1 MPIEGSLHRNSFT
14 LDKHYVYDFLEI
26 NWGNCKISLNN
37 LDLQLPNV
45 CQIPLINN
53 KFFLRKLFQ
62 NHKTMYR
69 LIACQTSCNKVMVI
83 LPLCDL
89 YEYEIEVK
97 SNISEILEEVPTMIE
112 TDSTEHTYAT
122 VHAVMNGM
130 DGIELNEIVTN

>member
-1 MPIEGSLHRNSFT
+1 
-14 LDKHYVYDFLEI
+14 
-26 NWGNCKISLNN
+26 
-37 LDLQLPNV
+37 
-45 CQIPLINN
+45 
-53 KFFLRKLFQ
+53 
-62 NHKTMYR
+62 MYR

-122 VHAVMNGM
+122 VHAIMNGM
-130 DGIELNEIVTN
+130 DGIELNETITN